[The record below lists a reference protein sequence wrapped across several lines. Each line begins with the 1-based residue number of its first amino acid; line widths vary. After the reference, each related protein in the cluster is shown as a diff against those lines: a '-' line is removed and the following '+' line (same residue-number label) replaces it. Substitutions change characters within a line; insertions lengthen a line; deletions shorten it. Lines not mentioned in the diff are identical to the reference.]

1 MKKIILLF
9 TFGLLLIL
17 VSCGKAAES
26 KDTMHS
32 RAKEVQ
38 DSIANS
44 IKSAIAE
51 VETLTGVS
59 AAVDTTKKGQ

>member
-1 MKKIILLF
+1 
-9 TFGLLLIL
+9 
-17 VSCGKAAES
+17 
-26 KDTMHS
+26 MHS

-59 AAVDTTKKGQ
+59 AVVDTTKKTQ

>member
-1 MKKIILLF
+1 MKKGILLF
-9 TFGLLLIL
+9 SIGSLLLL
-17 VSCGKAAES
+17 FSCGKAAES
-26 KDTMHS
+26 KDTMHA

-51 VETLTGVS
+51 VENLTGVNTV
-59 AAVDTTKKGQ
+59 VDTTKK